1 MAMSDEERYGKVGAM
16 IRRLDPEAY
25 KNRSD
30 KSAEANLKLLKEL
43 RAKARETPSRKMS
56 GAEFVE
62 EYKKS
67 DTPAGRTT
75 KTETKVTMEPRRAG
89 QGLSQ
94 LRSMMS
100 DDDKEE
106 SRTTRTSGRGKTL
119 PENYRPKVGSGR
131 FDDPTSSYGERVTSP
146 FRKFGDLF
154 GLRAEERVMKDM
166 GVSREEARKRL
177 EAKKSSSGMRS
188 GGSVKKMRS
197 GGMPDLTGDGK
208 ITRADVL
215 KGRGVFKNGGSVKK
229 MAGGGM
235 ASSASK
241 RADGIAKK
249 GKTRCKMV

>member
-56 GAEFVE
+56 GKEFVE

-94 LRSMMS
+94 IRSMMGG
-100 DDDKEE
+100 DDDKKE

-146 FRKFGDLF
+146 FRKLGDLF

-177 EAKKSSSGMRS
+177 EAKKSSSGMR
-188 GGSVKKMRS
+188 
-197 GGMPDLTGDGK
+197 T
-208 ITRADVL
+208 
-215 KGRGVFKNGGSVKK
+215 GGSVKK
-229 MAGGGM
+229 MAGGGI
-235 ASSASK
+235 ASSASR
-241 RADGIAKK
+241 RADGIAKR
-249 GKTRCKMV
+249 GKTRGRMI

>member
-30 KSAEANLKLLKEL
+30 KSAEGNLKLLKEL
-43 RAKARETPSRKMS
+43 QEKARKSTRKMS
-56 GAEFVE
+56 GEEFVK
-62 EYKKS
+62 EYKES

-94 LRSMMS
+94 IRSMMGG
-100 DDDKEE
+100 DDEE
-106 SRTTRTSGRGKTL
+106 SPAMRRIRMAREMATSKGPGARGSAVKNMSMAERRMQSVGRTMRT
-119 PENYRPKVGSGR
+119 
-131 FDDPTSSYGERVTSP
+131 
-146 FRKFGDLF
+146 
-154 GLRAEERVMKDM
+154 
-166 GVSREEARKRL
+166 
-177 EAKKSSSGMRS
+177 
-188 GGSVKKMRS
+188 
-197 GGMPDLTGDGK
+197 
-208 ITRADVL
+208 
-215 KGRGVFKNGGSVKK
+215 GGSVKK
-229 MAGGGM
+229 MAGGGI

>member
-56 GAEFVE
+56 GEEFVE

-94 LRSMMS
+94 LRSMMGG

-177 EAKKSSSGMRS
+177 EAKKSSSGMRT
-188 GGSVKKMRS
+188 GGR
-197 GGMPDLTGDGK
+197 
-208 ITRADVL
+208 
-215 KGRGVFKNGGSVKK
+215 VKK
-229 MAGGGM
+229 MAGGGI